1 MATDQLESLSGLTNG
16 ARAPVA
22 PQQPLAKIKTVEY
35 FRVKPRWLFV
45 KITDDQ
51 GGYGWGEGTLEGHT
65 KAVEGA
71 LDEIIERIIGLEADD
86 IEHIWQLI
94 WRLGFYR
101 GGPVFMSA
109 LSGID
114 IALWDLKGRKL
125 GVPIY
130 RLLGG
135 KVRNKVQVYAWIG
148 GDRPSDI
155 EAAAKARIKQGLKC
169 IKMNAT
175 EDVNWLD
182 SPRVLEATVER
193 LKIVKGL
200 GLDAGLDFHGRLH
213 KPMAKQLAKALEPYH
228 PLFIEEPLLVE
239 HPEALKQLSGLT
251 TVPIALGERLYTR
264 WDVKRFLEDAS
275 IDILQPDIAHAG
287 GISETKRI
295 AQMAEAYDVAIAPHC
310 PLGPIAL
317 AASIQVALSTPNFV
331 IQEMSLGMHYNV
343 EAGEEDLNTYL
354 VDQTVFDIEDGFVKA
369 PIGVG
374 LGVEIDED
382 VVRRISKDAQPWQC
396 KEFYGPDGSIR
407 EW

>member
-1 MATDQLESLSGLTNG
+1 MGCSAVSPYTRLTN
-16 ARAPVA
+16 
-22 PQQPLAKIKTVEY
+22 
-35 FRVKPRWLFV
+35 
-45 KITDDQ
+45 DS
-51 GGYGWGEGTLEGHT
+51 
-65 KAVEGA
+65 
-71 LDEIIERIIGLEADD
+71 D

-114 IALWDLKGRKL
+114 IALWDLKGRRL

-130 RLLGG
+130 QLLGG

-155 EAAAKARIKQGLKC
+155 EAAAKARIAQGLKC

-193 LKIVKGL
+193 LKIVKSL

-251 TVPIALGERLYTR
+251 TIPIAFGERLYTR
-264 WDVKRFLEDAS
+264 WDAKRYLEDAS

-287 GISETKRI
+287 GISETKRM
-295 AQMAEAYDVAIAPHC
+295 ATMAEAYDVAIAPHC

-317 AASIQVALSTPNFV
+317 AASMQVALSTPNFV

-354 VDQTVFDIEDGFVKA
+354 VDQSVFAIEDGYVKA
-369 PIGVG
+369 LVGPG
-374 LGVEIDED
+374 LGIEIDED
-382 VVRRISKDAQPWQC
+382 VVRRISKTTVPWQC
-396 KEFYGPDGSIR
+396 KEFYGEDGSIR

>member
-1 MATDQLESLSGLTNG
+1 MATDELKTLTGLTYG
-16 ARAPVA
+16 AKSPAA

-45 KITDDQ
+45 KVTDTDDC
-51 GGYGWGEGTLEGHT
+51 YGWGEGTLEGHT

-71 LDEIIERIIGLEADD
+71 LDEIINRIVGMEADD

-155 EAAAKARIKQGLKC
+155 ENAAKARIAQGLKC
-169 IKMNAT
+169 VKMNAT

-182 SPRVLEATVER
+182 SPRVLEATVDR

-251 TVPIALGERLYTR
+251 TVPIALGERLYSR
-264 WDVKRFLEDAS
+264 WDAKRFLEDAS

-317 AASIQVALSTPNFV
+317 AASMQVALSTPNFV

-354 VDQTVFDIEDGFVKA
+354 VDQTVFKIEAGYVPA
-369 PIGVG
+369 LTGVG
-374 LGVEIDED
+374 LGIEIDED

-396 KEFYGPDGSIR
+396 KEFYGEDGSIR

>member
-1 MATDQLESLSGLTNG
+1 MASNQLQAESGLISG
-16 ARAPVA
+16 QLPAQSSLP
-22 PQQPLAKIKTVEY
+22 KIKSIEY

-45 KITDDQ
+45 KICDDQ
-51 GGYGWGEGTLEGHT
+51 GGYGWGEATLEGHT
-65 KAVEGA
+65 RAVEGT
-71 LDEIIERIIGLEADD
+71 LDEMIARLIGYVADD
-86 IEHIWQLI
+86 IEHIWQTF

-109 LSGID
+109 ISGID
-114 IALWDLKGRKL
+114 IALWDLKARRM

-148 GDRPSDI
+148 GDRPKDI
-155 EAAAKARIKQGLKC
+155 EVAAKARIAQGLKC

-182 SPRVLEATVER
+182 SPSVLDSTVER
-193 LKIVKGL
+193 LKTVKSL

-213 KPMAKQLAKALEPYH
+213 KSMAKQLAKALEPH
-228 PLFIEEPLLVE
+228 RPLFIEEPLLME

-251 TVPIALGERLYTR
+251 TIPIAFGERLYTR
-264 WDVKRFLEDAS
+264 WDCKPFLEQGIVDV
-275 IDILQPDIAHAG
+275 LQPDIAHAG
-287 GISETKRI
+287 GISETKKI
-295 AQMAEAYDVAIAPHC
+295 AIMAEAYDVAIAPHC

-354 VDQTVFDIEDGFVKA
+354 VDQTVFDIEDGYVKA
-369 PIGVG
+369 PTGVG
-374 LGVEIDED
+374 LGIEVNEE
-382 VVRRISKDAQPWQC
+382 VVRKISKDTGHWEC